1 METLLVPSGS
11 LDEIGKWSNIY
22 ILIYIYIKCSFHS
35 FVVLLIPFKQ
45 FPTSLHTT
53 CKRATRPKIEHSV
66 TTASLVSTSPV
77 HRWAPVE
84 PQHKQL
90 CFSHIRPWT
99 AGWRHKCEKC
109 MKLDG
114 LEYREG
120 EREQGCEECETNQ
133 NSKTLDDYHPWM
145 NTLYV
150 GLSVRLSVR
159 LHLDV
164 RVCERERGSRRK
176 QWR

>member
-22 ILIYIYIKCSFHS
+22 IYICIYIYLYKVLFSQFCGAIDSIQTISQHHS
-35 FVVLLIPFKQ
+35 TPPAKERLDQVEVTK
-45 FPTSLHTT
+45 T
-53 CKRATRPKIEHSV
+53 IEHSV
-66 TTASLVSTSPV
+66 TAASLVSTSPV

-114 LEYREG
+114 LEYRER
-120 EREQGCEECETNQ
+120 ERESNDV
-133 NSKTLDDYHPWM
+133 K
-145 NTLYV
+145 
-150 GLSVRLSVR
+150 SVRQTKIQR
-159 LHLDV
+159 HWMIIIHEWTH
-164 RVCERERGSRRK
+164 CM
-176 QWR
+176 